1 MKILATELNILFPAG
16 ATPSTQSIC
25 YIDNKNG
32 RTMNTMLRTGMSF
45 SRKSGIAL
53 TKNEHRTHRVLNAIQ
68 DKKNNDVIGQKIDY
82 L

>member
-1 MKILATELNILFPAG
+1 
-16 ATPSTQSIC
+16 
-25 YIDNKNG
+25 
-32 RTMNTMLRTGMSF
+32 MLRTGMSF